1 MFLLQL
7 SAAISA
13 SGELKII
20 SELDTEPEASST
32 MYELK
37 GTFIPFY

>member
-1 MFLLQL
+1 M

-20 SELDTEPEASST
+20 SEQDTDAEAPVAR
-32 MYELK
+32 YAFLEQCLC
-37 GTFIPFY
+37 YV